1 MSGVTRLFGTDG
13 VRGVANT
20 DLTAE
25 LALDLSVAAAHI
37 LGEAG
42 AFGGRRPLA
51 VVGRDPRASGEFLEA
66 AVVAGLAS
74 AGVDVV
80 RLGVVPTP
88 AVAYL
93 VGDMEADLGVM
104 ISASHNPMPDN
115 GIKFFS
121 KGGVKLDDY
130 LEDAI
135 EARMGEHWER
145 PTGAAVGRIRTD
157 LGAIE
162 AYVAHL
168 VASLGSEG
176 SLQGLK
182 VVIDAANGAAS
193 MSALEAFAAQ
203 GAQVVP
209 IHAEPDG
216 ININDGCGSTHM
228 GDLQVR
234 VVEEGADLGIA
245 LDGDADRCLVV
256 DHEGN
261 LVDGDQIL
269 AILAIALKEDHRLF
283 SDTLVATVMSNLGL
297 TNAMRE
303 HGIRVDH
310 TKVGDRYVLE
320 SMNANGFALGGEQ
333 SGHVIISEFA
343 NTGDGTLTGLHL
355 AARMM
360 ATGKTMKEL
369 ASVMTILPQA
379 MINVRG
385 VDKLRAGID
394 TEVQAAVSSVARQ
407 LGDNGRVLLRP
418 SGTEPVVRVMVEAP
432 TDEEAKAHAEFLA
445 EKVKSRLAL

>member
-168 VASLGSEG
+168 VGSLGSEG
-176 SLQGLK
+176 SLHGLK
-182 VVIDAANGAAS
+182 IVIDAANGAAS
-193 MSALEAFAAQ
+193 MSAVEAFAAQ

-216 ININDGCGSTHM
+216 LNINDGCGSTHM
-228 GDLQVR
+228 GDLQAR

-297 TNAMRE
+297 TNAMRAQ
-303 HGIRVDH
+303 GIRVDH

-369 ASVMTILPQA
+369 ASVMTILPQV

-445 EKVKSRLAL
+445 EKVKSRLSL

>member
-168 VASLGSEG
+168 VGSLGSEG
-176 SLQGLK
+176 SLHGLK
-182 VVIDAANGAAS
+182 IVIDAANGAAS
-193 MSALEAFAAQ
+193 MSAVEAFAAQ

-216 ININDGCGSTHM
+216 LNINDGCGSTHM
-228 GDLQVR
+228 GDLQAR

-297 TNAMRE
+297 TNAMRAQ
-303 HGIRVDH
+303 GIRVDH

-360 ATGKTMKEL
+360 ATGRTMKEL
-369 ASVMTILPQA
+369 ASVMTILPQV

-445 EKVKSRLAL
+445 EKVKSRLSL

>member
-1 MSGVTRLFGTDG
+1 MARLFGTDG
-13 VRGVANT
+13 VRGVANN

-42 AFGGRRPLA
+42 AFGGHRPLA
-51 VVGRDPRASGEFLEA
+51 VVGRDPRASGEFLES

-88 AVAYL
+88 AVAFL
-93 VGDMEADLGVM
+93 VGDMDADLGVM

-121 KGGVKLDDY
+121 RGGVKLDDY

-145 PTGAAVGRIRTD
+145 PVGAAVGRIRTD

-168 VASLGSEG
+168 VASLGADG
-176 SLQGLK
+176 SLEGLK

-193 MSALEAFAAQ
+193 LSALEAFAAQ
-203 GAQVVP
+203 GAQVIP

-216 ININDGCGSTHM
+216 LNINEDCGSTHM
-228 GDLQVR
+228 GDLMAR

-245 LDGDADRCLVV
+245 LDGDADRCLAV
-256 DHEGN
+256 DHEGT

-269 AILAIALKEDHRLF
+269 AILALALKEEHRLIA
-283 SDTLVATVMSNLGL
+283 DTLVATVMSNLGL
-297 TNAMRE
+297 TIAMRE

-333 SGHVIISEFA
+333 SGHVIVSEFA

-369 ASVMTILPQA
+369 AAVMTALPQV

-394 TEVQAAVSSVARQ
+394 PDVQAAVSSVSRQ

-418 SGTEPVVRVMVEAP
+418 SGTEPVVRVMVEAR
-432 TDEEAKAHAEFLA
+432 TDEEATELAEFLA
-445 EKVKSRLAL
+445 EKVKSRLSL

>member
-168 VASLGSEG
+168 VGSLGSEG
-176 SLQGLK
+176 SLHGLK
-182 VVIDAANGAAS
+182 IVIDAANGAAS
-193 MSALEAFAAQ
+193 MSAVEAFAAQ

-216 ININDGCGSTHM
+216 LNINDGCGSTHM
-228 GDLQVR
+228 GDLQAR

-297 TNAMRE
+297 TNAMRAQ
-303 HGIRVDH
+303 GIRVDH

-360 ATGKTMKEL
+360 ATGRTMKEL

-445 EKVKSRLAL
+445 EKVKSRLSL

>member
-1 MSGVTRLFGTDG
+1 MARLFGTDG
-13 VRGVANT
+13 VRGVANVE
-20 DLTAE
+20 LTAE

-42 AFGGRRPLA
+42 AFRDNRPLA
-51 VVGRDPRASGEFLEA
+51 LVGRDPRASGEFLEA
-66 AVVAGLAS
+66 AVIAGLAS

-93 VGDMEADLGVM
+93 VNEMDADLGVM

-121 KGGVKLDDY
+121 RGGVKLDDF

-135 EARMGEHWER
+135 EARMGEEWKR
-145 PTGAAVGRIRTD
+145 PTGSSVGRIRSD
-157 LGAIE
+157 LGAVE

-168 VASLGSEG
+168 VASLGDP
-176 SLQGLK
+176 SLEGLK
-182 VVIDAANGAAS
+182 VVIDCANGAAS
-193 MSALEAFAAQ
+193 QTALEAFAAQ
-203 GAQVVP
+203 GARIIP

-216 ININDGCGSTHM
+216 ININDDCGSTHI
-228 GDLQVR
+228 GDLVKR
-234 VVEEGADLGIA
+234 VVDEGADLGIA
-245 LDGDADRCLVV
+245 LDGDADRCLAV

-261 LVDGDQIL
+261 LVDGDRIL
-269 AILAIALKEDHRLF
+269 AILAIAMKEEHRLH
-283 SDTLVATVMSNLGL
+283 SDTVVATVMSNLGL
-297 TNAMRE
+297 VNAMRE
-303 HGIRVDH
+303 HGIRVDQ

-355 AARMM
+355 ASRMKS
-360 ATGKTMKEL
+360 TGRSLKDL
-369 ASVMTILPQA
+369 GSAMTVLPQVV
-379 MINVRG
+379 INVRN

-394 TEVQAAVSSVARQ
+394 PDVQAAVTAAARE
-407 LGDNGRVLLRP
+407 LGDTGRVLLRP
-418 SGTEPVVRVMVEAP
+418 SGTEPVVRVMCEAP
-432 TDEEAKAHAEFLA
+432 TLEQAQRITEQLAAKVTE
-445 EKVKSRLAL
+445 RLSL